1 MKKVKKWIRKNKF
14 KIAVSI
20 IIAILLVVI
29 SILVVSMVHN
39 IKYKYEVERIIDY
52 KYFSFYQDGK
62 VGIIDTKGDIIISP
76 NYYNIQIPNPTKPV
90 FVCIYDYNLEDGSY
104 STKVCGEKEEEII
117 TGFDKV
123 EAISISGT
131 VNNNPFE
138 KEVLKYKKDGK
149 FGLISLD
156 GKVITKPIYDEIQS
170 LKYKEGQILVKQDEK
185 FGVINKKGQ
194 NLIPIK
200 YDDITGDGFYIEEKG
215 YALSGYIVC
224 IKMQDGYR
232 YGYINYTGKVLLDTK
247 YSEIYRINQLENKK
261 DVYLVARK
269 DGKYGVTKNKK
280 TTIDFENQ
288 NIEYNSKE
296 QLLIIEKNNKFGVY
310 NLDGKQILEKRYSEI
325 NFEGIYIHAKI
336 NEDDLYFDTK
346 GNQVDNI
353 KYALVNDTK
362 NDNYLITIN
371 NDGLYG
377 VINKNNEVLIDNAY
391 KFLEYAYDD
400 YFIAYNRENKLGVI
414 DIKGNIVVKFQYDVL
429 SKISNFNILEG
440 KMINKG
446 ITDLYSKQMSKI
458 DSFEDL
464 VTTENEDYIELYNGK
479 FSRYLDKDGNTID
492 NKKITTDS
500 KLYVI
505 EQNGKYG
512 FCDIEGNIKVE
523 CIYEGVTEFNK
534 YGFAGIKQNGK
545 WGSINGNGEILQRP
559 IYELN
564 DTGTIPD
571 FIGKYY
577 KVEYEY
583 GKIYYTDTVIE

>member
-1 MKKVKKWIRKNKF
+1 MKKVKKWIRKNKL
-14 KIAVSI
+14 KIVISI
-20 IIAILLVVI
+20 IIAILLAVI
-29 SILVVSMVHN
+29 SIWATSMVHN
-39 IKYKYEVERIIDY
+39 SKYKYEVEKISEY

-62 VGIIDTKGDIIISP
+62 VGIIDIKGDIVISP
-76 NYYNIQIPNPTKPV
+76 NYYNIQIPNPSKPV
-90 FVCIYDYNLEDGSY
+90 FVCIYDYNIEDGSY

-131 VNNNPFE
+131 VHNIPFE

-156 GKVITKPIYDEIQS
+156 GKEITKPIYDDIQS
-170 LKYKEGQILVKQDEK
+170 LKYKEGQILVKKDGK
-185 FGVINKKGQ
+185 FGVINQKGQ

-200 YDDITGDGFYIEEKG
+200 YDDITGDGFYTEEKG
-215 YALSGYIVC
+215 YTLSGYIVC
-224 IKMQDGYR
+224 IKTQDGYR

-261 DVYLVARK
+261 DIYLVARK

-280 TTIDFENQ
+280 ITIEFENQ

-296 QLLIIEKNNKFGVY
+296 QLLIIEKNNKFGIY
-310 NLDGKQILEKRYSEI
+310 NLDGKQILEKRYSDI
-325 NFEGIYIHAKI
+325 NFEGIYIHSKI
-336 NEDDLYFDTK
+336 NEENFYFDTK
-346 GNQVDNI
+346 GNNVDNI
-353 KYALVNDTK
+353 KYELVNDTN
-362 NDNYLITIN
+362 NDNYFITIN
-371 NDGLYG
+371 NEGFYG
-377 VINKNNEVLIDNAY
+377 VINKTNKVLINNTY
-391 KFLEYAYDD
+391 KFLEYVYDD
-400 YFIAYNRENKLGVI
+400 YFIAYNTENKLGVI
-414 DIKGNIVVKFQYDVL
+414 DINGNTVVEFQYDVL
-429 SKISNFNILEG
+429 SKLNNVNILEG
-440 KMINKG
+440 KIINKG

-458 DSFEDL
+458 DSFKDI
-464 VTTENEDYIELYNGK
+464 VITENEDYIELYSGK
-479 FSRYLDKDGNTID
+479 SSRYLDKDGNIID
-492 NKKITTDS
+492 NKKIISDS

-512 FCDIEGNIKVE
+512 FCDIDGNIKVE
-523 CIYEGVTEFNK
+523 CIYDGVTEFNK

-545 WGSINGNGEILQRP
+545 WGSINENGEIVQKP
-559 IYELN
+559 IYKLN
-564 DTGTIPD
+564 DTETIPD